1 VSGSLEIEAIRRRI
15 LEAYAEERTSRRH
28 VLSFCNDIA
37 RYYNTVCIEY
47 KAKIDEEG
55 KDWCTRNVKLR
66 HSRKLWYFSN
76 ILSIVNVSEAHPLGS
91 DAYVNALLKVFND
104 SPVERI
110 TSALSKLQP
119 IEVGHLLENYATFLQ
134 FMSKLENRQGL
145 AVVEHD
151 NRYEMELGNPFPAM
165 KFNSDL
171 MHRNMTANIG
181 WAVCF
186 NARQDHKLVLVV
198 D

>member
-1 VSGSLEIEAIRRRI
+1 V
-15 LEAYAEERTSRRH
+15 T
-28 VLSFCNDIA
+28 
-37 RYYNTVCIEY
+37 
-47 KAKIDEEG
+47 
-55 KDWCTRNVKLR
+55 
-66 HSRKLWYFSN
+66 
-76 ILSIVNVSEAHPLGS
+76 P
-91 DAYVNALLKVFND
+91 YVNALLKVFND

-171 MHRNMTANIG
+171 MHRNMTAILDG
-181 WAVCF
+181 LSASMRDRIISWF
-186 NARQDHKLVLVV
+186 LL
-198 D
+198 